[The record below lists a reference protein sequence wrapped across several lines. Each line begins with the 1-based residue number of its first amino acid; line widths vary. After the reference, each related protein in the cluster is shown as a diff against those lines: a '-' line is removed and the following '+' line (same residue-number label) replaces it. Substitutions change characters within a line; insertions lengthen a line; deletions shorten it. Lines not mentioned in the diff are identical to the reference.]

1 MKSLRHMAMKIF
13 VLGLVL
19 TFIPLSGVFAKNAKY
34 VFLFIG
40 DGMGMPQRTAA
51 EQYTGKKLLINS
63 FPVQGITTTHAADRF
78 ITGSAASATAM
89 ASGTKTNIGVIGM
102 DAALRPVKTLAEMA
116 KERGMKVGIVSSV
129 SIDHATPAA
138 FYAHVP
144 KRSQY
149 YDIDVALAGSGF
161 DYFGG
166 GGLKD
171 VTNKK
176 NNSENFV
183 GNAMDLIKKNGYK
196 VVTDKTQFMA
206 LTAADGKILAYND
219 WLQDSGALPYDIDTR
234 RQDISLKDFTAKG
247 IELLENDK
255 GFFMMVEAGKIDW
268 ACHANDATASIK
280 DTLAFDDAVNEAY
293 KFYKKHPEETLIIAS
308 GDHECGGLTLGYAG
322 TKYATNFEILGKQN
336 VSFKKFTDEVL
347 SKFKKGEDQSF
358 NAMKPIITRH
368 FGLMFDGKGPLAL
381 QAHEINALE
390 AAFARSMKG
399 DKEKSKNPET
409 YVLYGGYEPL
419 SMSITHIL
427 NQKAGLAWTS
437 YKHTGVPVAT
447 SAVGVG
453 AELFN
458 GYYDNVDIAT
468 KTMGVM
474 GIDKKIHYV
483 ETHRKS
489 NVDLA
494 AN

>member
-1 MKSLRHMAMKIF
+1 MAMRIF
-13 VLGLVL
+13 VLALVL
-19 TFIPLSGVFAKNAKY
+19 TFIPFSGVFAKNAKY

-40 DGMGMPQRTAA
+40 DGMGIPQRVAA

-63 FPVQGITTTHAADRF
+63 FPAQGITSTHAADRF

-102 DAALRPVKTLAEMA
+102 DPDLKSVKSLAEMA
-116 KERGMKVGIVSSV
+116 KEKGMKVGIVSSV

-149 YDIDVALAGSGF
+149 YDIDLALASSDF

-176 NNSENFV
+176 NNSKNFV
-183 GNAMDLIKKNGYK
+183 GNAMDHIKKNGYK
-196 VVTDKTQFMA
+196 VVIDKSEFTA
-206 LTAADGKILAYND
+206 LTATDGKILAYNG
-219 WLQDSGALPYDIDTR
+219 WLQDGGALPYNMDTR
-234 RQDISLKDFTAKG
+234 SQDISIKDFTAKG

-268 ACHANDATASIK
+268 ACHANDAAASIK
-280 DTLAFDDAVNEAY
+280 DTLAFDDAINEAY
-293 KFYKKHPEETLIIAS
+293 AFYKKHPEETLIVVS

-336 VSFKKFTDEVL
+336 LSFQKFTDDVF
-347 SKFKKGEDQSF
+347 SKFKEGPNKSF
-358 NAMKPIITRH
+358 NAMRPIITKH
-368 FGLMFDGKGPLAL
+368 FGLMFEGEGPLVL
-381 QAHEINALE
+381 QVHEINALKT
-390 AAFARSMKG
+390 AFARSMKG
-399 DKEKSKNPET
+399 RGLEKSKNPET

-419 SMSITHIL
+419 SVSITHIL

-458 GYYDNVDIAT
+458 GYYDNVDIAK
-468 KTMGVM
+468 KTMGIM
-474 GIDKKIHYV
+474 GLDEKIHYAEENQKNDV
-483 ETHRKS
+483 
-489 NVDLA
+489 NLA
-494 AN
+494 VN

>member
-1 MKSLRHMAMKIF
+1 MKSLRHMVIRVC
-13 VLGLVL
+13 VLAVVL
-19 TFIPLSGVFAKNAKY
+19 TFIPLSGVFAKNAKFI
-34 VFLFIG
+34 FLFIG
-40 DGMGMPQRTAA
+40 DGMGMPQRIAA

-63 FPVQGITTTHAADRF
+63 FPAQGITTTHAADRF

-89 ASGTKTNIGVIGM
+89 ASGVKTNIGVVGM
-102 DAALRPVKTLAEMA
+102 DPALKPVKSLAEMA
-116 KERGMKVGIVSSV
+116 KEKGMKVGIVSSV

-149 YDIDVALAGSGF
+149 YDIDVAIANSGF

-176 NNSENFV
+176 NNSKNFV
-183 GNAMDLIKKNGYK
+183 GNAMDLIKKSGYK
-196 VVTDKTQFMA
+196 VVTDKTEFLA
-206 LTAADGKILAYND
+206 LKAADGKILAYND
-219 WLQDSGALPYDIDTR
+219 WLQDSKALPYDMDKR
-234 RQDISLKDFTAKG
+234 DRDISLKEFTAKG
-247 IELLENDK
+247 IELLDNDK

-268 ACHANDATASIK
+268 ACHANDAAASIK
-280 DTLAFDDAVNEAY
+280 DTLAFDAAVNEAY
-293 KFYKKHPEETLIIAS
+293 EFYKKHPADTLIVVS

-322 TKYATNFEILGKQN
+322 TKYATNFEILGKQTL
-336 VSFKKFTDEVL
+336 SFQKFTDDVFSE
-347 SKFKKGEDQSF
+347 FKAGTDKSF
-358 NAMKPIITRH
+358 NAMKPIITKH
-368 FGLMFDGKGPLAL
+368 FGLIFEGEGPLVL
-381 QAHEINALE
+381 QVHEIKALK

-399 DKEKSKNPET
+399 NKAKSKDIET

-419 SMSITHIL
+419 AVSITHIL

-447 SAVGVG
+447 SAVGLSAG
-453 AELFN
+453 LFN
-458 GYYDNVDIAT
+458 GYYDNVDIAK

-474 GIDKKIHYV
+474 GLDEKVHYA
-483 ETHRKS
+483 ETCQH
-489 NVDLA
+489 NDVNYA

>member
-1 MKSLRHMAMKIF
+1 MKSLRHMAMRSF
-13 VLGLVL
+13 VLALVL

-40 DGMGMPQRTAA
+40 DGMGIPQRIAA
-51 EQYTGKKLLINS
+51 EHYTGKKLLINS
-63 FPVQGITTTHAADRF
+63 FPAQGITTTHAADRF

-89 ASGTKTNIGVIGM
+89 ASGTKANIGVIGM
-102 DAALRPVKTLAEMA
+102 DPALKPVKTLAEMA

-149 YDIDVALAGSGF
+149 YDIDVAIANSGF

-176 NNSENFV
+176 NNSKNFV

-196 VVTDKTQFMA
+196 VVTDKTEFMA
-206 LTAADGKILAYND
+206 LKAADGKILAYND
-219 WLQDSGALPYDIDTR
+219 WLQDGKALPYDMDTR
-234 RQDISLKDFTAKG
+234 NQDISLKDFTAKG
-247 IELLENDK
+247 IELLDNNK

-268 ACHANDATASIK
+268 ACHANDAAASIK
-280 DTLAFDDAVNEAY
+280 DTLAFDDAINEAY
-293 KFYKKHPEETLIIAS
+293 EFYKKHSKDTLIVVT

-322 TKYATNFEILGKQN
+322 TKYATHFQILGKQN
-336 VSFKKFTDEVL
+336 LSFQKFTDEVF
-347 SKFKKGEDQSF
+347 SKFKAGADKSF
-358 NAMKPIITRH
+358 NAMKPIITKH
-368 FGLMFDGKGPLAL
+368 FGLMFEGEGLLVL
-381 QAHEINALE
+381 QAHEIKALE
-390 AAFARSMKG
+390 TAFARSMKG
-399 DKEKSKNPET
+399 DLEKSKDPET

-419 SMSITHIL
+419 SVSIPHIL

-447 SAVGVG
+447 SAVGVSAG
-453 AELFN
+453 VFN
-458 GYYDNVDIAT
+458 GYYDNVDVAK

-474 GIDKKIHYV
+474 GLDAKIHYA
-483 ETHRKS
+483 EKS
-489 NVDLA
+489 QNNDVNLA